1 MASEGNV
8 VTVTKK
14 GQATIP
20 KKLRER
26 YGIKKKA
33 LVVGTNE
40 GILLRPVPDPSEE
53 RGSLKELFKGK
64 SARKLIEEA
73 RKEEAMREKRLLHRY
88 SK

>member
-1 MASEGNV
+1 M

-20 KKLRER
+20 KKLREK

-33 LVVGTNE
+33 FVVGTDE
-40 GILLRPVPDPSEE
+40 GILIKPVPDPSDE
-53 RGSLKELFKGK
+53 RGSLEKLFKGK
-64 SARKLIEEA
+64 SSRKLIEEA
-73 RKEEAMREKRLLHRY
+73 RKVERIGEKRLLARY

>member
-33 LVVGTNE
+33 LVVGINE

>member
-26 YGIKKKA
+26 YGIKKKV

-73 RKEEAMREKRLLHRY
+73 KKEEAMREKRLLHRY

>member
-1 MASEGNV
+1 MTSEGNV

-20 KKLRER
+20 KKLRDK
-26 YGIKKKA
+26 YGIRRKA

-53 RGSLKELFKGK
+53 KGSLRKLFQGK
-64 SARKLIEEA
+64 SARKLVEEA
-73 RKEEAMREKRLLHRY
+73 RNEELVHEKRLLQRY

>member
-20 KKLRER
+20 KKLREK

-33 LVVGTNE
+33 LVVGTTD

-53 RGSLKELFKGK
+53 RGSLKKLFRGR
-64 SARKLIEEA
+64 SARKLVEEA
-73 RKEEAMREKRLLHRY
+73 RKEEAVREKRLLRY